1 MSAYKI
7 FGISV
12 GVILAVVIAGYVV
25 LKFLGKDKIKID
37 MSSQSGVSGGSEDTS
52 ADKVLTSRLKGLG
65 LFSGGIIAVL
75 MGRLWA
81 MQLVSTDDYK
91 QKAES
96 NRTRTILTPA
106 PRGRILDRNGVP
118 LVDNRPCPTVT
129 ATPEVI
135 KDPIEIQLLANMLGM
150 PQMAVRRKIQDQSE
164 GAQAA
169 RTIAIDVPRRIIAYL
184 GGHADV
190 FKGIDVE
197 ERAQRHYPYGNLAA
211 HVLGYTGPVTK
222 EQLDNSKQKTDEGQV
237 TYSIGDIVG
246 QAGVEMQYESVLQ
259 GVRGEQKVHVDVDG
273 HILDYGETI
282 PGKSG
287 NDVVLTIDKRIQMA
301 AERGLKKAI
310 HKAHLQGNPQCKSG
324 GIICIDVR
332 DGSIIACASEPSFSP
347 SVFIGGIS
355 YQDWEKLSDEKSGYP
370 LMNKAISGQFP
381 AASTIKPLS
390 AFAGLNYG
398 MCDMSSMYYCTGF
411 WTGMG
416 KGHGKRCWKETGH
429 GNIGLQDSITYSC
442 DVVYY
447 EIAKAFYNSKHPEGL
462 QETYRRWGLEKPTGV
477 DLPAEAVGRIPD
489 AKWKWENFTSS
500 PDVDRRWQGG
510 DTANIVIGQGD
521 FLVTCIQMAEV
532 YAGLATHGKEYKPH
546 VLKCVKSQTDPTPLL
561 EYKPEIFNETEEK
574 PEYYDLIDAGLLGVI
589 EIETPIV
596 TEEFNKIPKRI
607 AGKTGTGERP
617 PDLAPT
623 AWFCC
628 YGPYEDPEY
637 VVATVVEN
645 AGFGASTAMYAAREV
660 MSALFD
666 PDYKN
671 EEADPTVDDAQLQA
685 EQLGNQEPQQYD

>member
-7 FGISV
+7 VGIII
-12 GVILAVVIAGYVV
+12 GIILAVVIAGFIV
-25 LKFLGKDKIKID
+25 LKFLGKDKFKINLGAH
-37 MSSQSGVSGGSEDTS
+37 SANAPSGDDAAS
-52 ADKVLTSRLKGLG
+52 DKQVTNRLKGLG
-65 LFSGGIIAVL
+65 LFSGGVIALL

-81 MQLVSTDDYK
+81 MQLVSTEDYK
-91 QKAES
+91 QRAES

-129 ATPEVI
+129 ATPAVI
-135 KDPIEIQLLANMLGM
+135 KDPVEIQLLANLLGM

-190 FKGIDVE
+190 FKGVDVE
-197 ERAQRHYPYGNLAA
+197 ERTQRDYPYGNLAA

-222 EQLDNSKQKTDEGQV
+222 EQLDESKKKTDEGQV
-237 TYSIGDIVG
+237 SYSIGDIVG
-246 QAGVEMQYESVLQ
+246 QAGVELQYESVLQ

-273 HILDYGETI
+273 RVIDYGDSV

-287 NDVVLTIDKRIQMA
+287 NDVVLTIDKNVQLA
-301 AERGLKKAI
+301 AQRALKHAI
-310 HKAHLQGNPQCKSG
+310 HEAHLQGNPQCNSAAA
-324 GIICIDVR
+324 IVIDVR

-390 AFAGLNYG
+390 VFAGLNYG
-398 MCDMSSMYYCTGF
+398 MCDMSSMYHCTGF

-416 KGHGKRCWKETGH
+416 KDHGKRCWKETGH
-429 GNIGLQDSITYSC
+429 GDIGLQGGITYSC
-442 DVVYY
+442 DVVFY
-447 EIAKAFYNSKHPEGL
+447 EIAKNFFNSKHPEGL
-462 QETYRRWGLEKPTGV
+462 QETYRRWGLEKKTGV
-477 DLPAEAVGRIPD
+477 DLPAEALGRIPD
-489 AKWKWENFTSS
+489 AKWKWDTYTSS

-510 DTANIVIGQGD
+510 DTANIIIGQGD
-521 FLVTCIQMAEV
+521 FLVSAIQMAEV
-532 YAGLATHGKEYKPH
+532 YAGLATHGKQYKPH
-546 VLKCVKSQTDPTPLL
+546 VLKSVNSQSTSTPLL
-561 EYKPEIFNETEEK
+561 EYKPELYNETEEK
-574 PEYYDLIDAGLLGVI
+574 PEYYKLVDDGLLGVI
-589 EIETPIV
+589 EVEDPTITS
-596 TEEFNKIPKRI
+596 EFSSIPVRV

-617 PDLAPT
+617 PDIAPT

-628 YGPYEDPEY
+628 YAPYDDPKY
-637 VVATVVEN
+637 VVAVVLEN
-645 AGFGASTAMYAAREV
+645 AGFGGTTAMYAARDI
-660 MSALFD
+660 MAALFK
-666 PDYKN
+666 PDDK
-671 EEADPTVDDAQLQA
+671 EEQEKLAVYDNIDLKHDAGQS
-685 EQLGNQEPQQYD
+685 

>member
-7 FGISV
+7 IGIV
-12 GVILAVVIAGYVV
+12 IGIILAIVIAGYVV
-25 LKFLGKDKIKID
+25 LKFLGKDKLKID
-37 MSSQSGVSGGSEDTS
+37 FAARSGAAPSGDDAS
-52 ADKVLTSRLKGLG
+52 ADKMVTKRLKGLG
-65 LFSGGIIAVL
+65 LFSGGVIAVL

-91 QKAES
+91 EKAES

-106 PRGRILDRNGVP
+106 PRGRILDRNGIP

-135 KDPIEIQLLANMLGM
+135 KNPVEIQLLSNLLGM

-184 GGHADV
+184 GGHSDV
-190 FKGIDVE
+190 FKGVDVE
-197 ERAQRHYPYGNLAA
+197 ERTQRDYPYGNLAA

-222 EQLDNSKQKTDEGQV
+222 EQLDASKQKHDEGQV
-237 TYSIGDIVG
+237 SYSIGDIVG
-246 QAGVEMQYESVLQ
+246 QAGVELQYESVLQ

-273 HILDYGETI
+273 HVVDYGESI

-287 NDVVLTIDKRIQMA
+287 NDVVLTIDKNIQLA
-301 AERGLKKAI
+301 AQRALKHAI
-310 HKAHLQGNPQCKSG
+310 HEAHLQGNPQCKSG
-324 GIICIDVR
+324 AAIVIDVR

-355 YQDWEKLSDEKSGYP
+355 NQDWEKLSDEKSGYP
-370 LMNKAISGQFP
+370 LLNKAISGQFP

-398 MCDMSSMYYCTGF
+398 MCTPGSNFYCSGF

-416 KGHGKRCWKETGH
+416 KDHGKKCWNEHGHGDI
-429 GNIGLQDSITYSC
+429 NLQDGITYSC
-442 DVVYY
+442 DVVFY
-447 EIAKAFYNSKHPEGL
+447 EIAKNFFNSKNPEGL
-462 QETYRRWGLEKPTGV
+462 QETYREWGLEKPTGV
-477 DLPAEAVGRIPD
+477 DLPAEAKGRIPD
-489 AKWKWENFTSS
+489 AKWKWDTYTSS

-521 FLVTCIQMAEV
+521 FLVTAIQMAEV
-532 YAGLATHGKEYKPH
+532 YAGLATHGKQYKPH
-546 VLKCVKSQTDPTPLL
+546 VLKEVKTQSSSTPLV
-561 EYKPEIFNETEEK
+561 EFQPEIYNETSEK
-574 PEYYDLIDAGLLGVI
+574 PEYYNVVDNGLLGVI
-589 EIETPIV
+589 EK
-596 TEEFNKIPKRI
+596 EEPHITAEFSSIPVRV

-617 PDLAPT
+617 PDIAPT

-628 YGPYEDPEY
+628 YAPYEDPKY
-637 VVATVVEN
+637 VVAVVLEN
-645 AGFGASTAMYAAREV
+645 AGFGGTTAMYAARDI
-660 MSALFD
+660 MAALFK
-666 PDYKN
+666 PDDKEEQNRLAAYDNINQKN
-671 EEADPTVDDAQLQA
+671 DNVS
-685 EQLGNQEPQQYD
+685 N